1 MKQFTL
7 DLYKNIQRPV
17 IYLADWHKFD
27 AMLDT
32 GALFPVWVDE
42 EKALI
47 KLDAECIKEKVT
59 FGGFGGEA
67 IGNLYRLPY
76 FKIGELIFPG
86 LPVISCKVKAP
97 CHMILSASMFS
108 KLRYEIDDEHH
119 KLNVTIPDTQSTV
132 RNLTIWDENG
142 HLQVLCSSG
151 DEINPSRARQ

>member
-1 MKQFTL
+1 MKKFTL

-59 FGGFGGEA
+59 FGGFEGEA
-67 IGNLYRLPY
+67 IG
-76 FKIGELIFPG
+76 
-86 LPVISCKVKAP
+86 
-97 CHMILSASMFS
+97 
-108 KLRYEIDDEHH
+108 
-119 KLNVTIPDTQSTV
+119 
-132 RNLTIWDENG
+132 NLTIWDENG